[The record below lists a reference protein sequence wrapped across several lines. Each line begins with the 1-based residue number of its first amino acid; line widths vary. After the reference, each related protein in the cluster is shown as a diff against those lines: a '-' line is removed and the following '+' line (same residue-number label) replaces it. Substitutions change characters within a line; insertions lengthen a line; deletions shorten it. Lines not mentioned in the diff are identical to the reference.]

1 MASSA
6 ATVTGHEAKQ
16 VERANESGKTPV
28 VFVHGLWLLP
38 SSWDRW
44 VKHFGKAGYVGLTPG
59 WPDDPE
65 TVAEA
70 GAHPEVFAN
79 KGVGD
84 VADHFD
90 DVIAGLDKKP

>member
-1 MASSA
+1 MSA
-6 ATVTGHEAKQ
+6 TATSTITEHEAEQ
-16 VERANESGKTPV
+16 VERANASGKTPV

-44 VKHFGKAGYVGLTPG
+44 AEVFEEAGYAAVTPG

-70 GAHPEVFAN
+70 KAAPRGLRRTRRSARSPTTRRASS
-79 KGVGD
+79 
-84 VADHFD
+84 
-90 DVIAGLDKKP
+90 AG